1 MFPHARDAIAAL
13 FYARTLPLR
22 EGERYRFPVNEAG
35 RNLVVELSVDGRDI
49 VRVQGRDVEA
59 LRIIPRLQRRVEE
72 REQLKAILWLSNEPP
87 RIPLALDLDAGFGH
101 VRVELESY
109 RSAP

>member
-1 MFPHARDAIAAL
+1 
-13 FYARTLPLR
+13 LR

-35 RNLVVELSVDGRDI
+35 RNLVVELSVEGRDN

>member
-1 MFPHARDAIAAL
+1 
-13 FYARTLPLR
+13 
-22 EGERYRFPVNEAG
+22 
-35 RNLVVELSVDGRDI
+35 
-49 VRVQGRDVEA
+49 VEA

-72 REQLKAILWLSNEPP
+72 REQLKAILWLSNEPL

-109 RSAP
+109 RLAP